1 MDANSISNNPHYW
14 QQQDQQYWTQA
25 DYSRAISFYEQ
36 AIEADASIKSNYWYL
51 GLILVL
57 QGQEAEGQATW
68 LLGMAEGEPVQI
80 DSWTKELIQVLQAE
94 AERQNSLG
102 HCSIAWLIRQH
113 LREINPTDINNLLH
127 LINFSI
133 LSEAF
138 TEEEFNALGVIE
150 TLQSEEAKEVNF
162 QLLMQV
168 LKSVLDYAPLWVFS
182 LEFASACLA
191 HIKEPLVFINLLMR
205 VSVKIAYSLLQPKLA
220 IQFAEL
226 CLRVD
231 AKNLG
236 VLQYLAALY
245 QNAGQYD
252 EGIRLAKLCYALSQR
267 LPDRIF
273 ANYTILRG
281 VMGAGGYWQEV
292 GGLMQQHQSLLELLI
307 AEQPISLEPAR
318 IQNLF
323 TTTFF
328 FPYFEDCPQKY
339 RPIQNKLSQ
348 FCQAQVESYAG
359 EQASRYRE
367 WQLSKPMTHRENPL
381 KIGYVSHCFNRHS
394 VGWLAR
400 SLIKHHNRECVSVY
414 VYFLNYKDNGDWV
427 QEWYVNHADRAYKG
441 GFSGKEVAEKIYQD
455 RIDILVEL
463 DSITIDIMCEVLALK
478 PAPIQVSWLGCDAS
492 GLPTVDYFIA
502 DPYVLPKNAQDYYS
516 EKIWRLPTTYIA
528 VDGFEVGI
536 PTLRR
541 EQLGISNDAVVYFS
555 GQKGYKRHP
564 DTARLQMKI
573 LAQVPNSYFLIKG
586 TGDEEAIKNF
596 FRQLA
601 LEEGVECDR
610 LRFLPEV
617 ESEAIHRANLGIAD
631 VVLDTYPY
639 NGATT
644 TLETLWMGIP
654 LVTRVGEQFVARNSY
669 TMMLNAGITEGIAW
683 TDEQYV
689 EWGIRLGND
698 ANLRQQI
705 AWRLRQSR
713 LTSTLWNGEQFARD
727 MEKAY
732 EQMWYEQ
739 RKA

>member
-1 MDANSISNNPHYW
+1 MDANFISNNPQDW
-14 QQQDQQYWTQA
+14 QQQAQHYWFQA
-25 DYSRAISFYEQ
+25 NYHRAIDLYEQ
-36 AIEADASIKSNYWYL
+36 SIEADASIKSNYWYL
-51 GLILVL
+51 GLMLLL
-57 QGQEAEGQATW
+57 QGQEAEAQATW

-80 DSWTKELIQVLQAE
+80 DHWTKELVQVLQAE
-94 AERQNSLG
+94 AERQKSLG
-102 HCSIAWLIRQH
+102 QYSIAWVIRQH
-113 LREINPTDINNLLH
+113 LREIDPTDINNLLH
-127 LINFSI
+127 LIDLSI
-133 LSEAF
+133 LAETY
-138 TEEEFNALGVIE
+138 TEEELTALGVVE
-150 TLQSEEAKEVNF
+150 TLQSEAAEAVNF
-162 QLLMQV
+162 KLLMQV

-191 HIKEPLVFINLLMR
+191 HIKESLVFINLLMR
-205 VSVKIAYSLLQPKLA
+205 ASVKIAYSLLQPKLA
-220 IQFAEL
+220 IKFAEL

-236 VLQYLAALY
+236 VLQHLAALY
-245 QNAGQYD
+245 QNTSQYD
-252 EGIRLAKLCYALSQR
+252 EGIRLAKLCYALSQI
-267 LPDRIF
+267 LPDQIF

-307 AEQPISLEPAR
+307 AEQPKSLEPAR
-318 IQNLF
+318 VQNLF

-339 RPIQNKLSQ
+339 RPIQNQLGQ
-348 FCQAQVESYAG
+348 LFQGQVESYTG
-359 EQASRYRE
+359 EQVSRYR
-367 WQLSKPMTHRENPL
+367 QRHLSRTTANKEKPL
-381 KIGYVSHCFNRHS
+381 KIGYVSHCFNQHS

-400 SLIKHHNRECVSVY
+400 SLIKHHHRERVLVY
-414 VYFLNYKDNGDWV
+414 VYFLNYKNNGDWV
-427 QEWYVNHADRAYKG
+427 QEWYVNHADRVYKG

-455 RIDILVEL
+455 QIDILVEL
-463 DSITIDIMCEVLALK
+463 DSITLDIMCEVLALK

-492 GLPTVDYFIA
+492 GLPSVDYFIA

-516 EKIWRLPTTYIA
+516 EKILRLPTTYIA

-541 EQLGISNDAVVYFS
+541 EQLGISNNAVVYFS

-564 DTARLQMKI
+564 NTARLQMKI

-617 ESEAIHRANLGIAD
+617 ESEIIHRANLGIAD

-669 TMMLNAGITEGIAW
+669 TMMINAGITEGIAW

-689 EWGIRLGND
+689 EWGIRLGKD
-698 ANLRQQI
+698 ADLRQKISWQ
-705 AWRLRQSR
+705 LRQSR
-713 LTSTLWNGEQFARD
+713 LISPLWNGAQFARE
-727 MEKAY
+727 MENAY
-732 EQMWYEQ
+732 EEMWHEQ
-739 RKA
+739 GKG